1 MQNYVLLLGILIIGG
16 LAWWVD
22 SRIPHW
28 FRKRGKVIPFSPK
41 YGKDR
46 KSSEPEPEDD
56 YNNNEFEQRS

>member
-41 YGKDR
+41 YGKD
-46 KSSEPEPEDD
+46 KKPEPESEDEYD
-56 YNNNEFEQRS
+56 SDGFEQRS